1 MKRLALMYYEMGYG
15 CGQCII
21 KAADRKYKIG
31 ISSDFISA
39 AAALGNGCGYG
50 GQCTVITAVII
61 IFGIMFD
68 EMTMKRLRIKFL
80 DEFRSRYNDFNCCR
94 LSAGNNCVSI
104 IASAAEIADGLI
116 EEAEDEIRYYN
127 SRL

>member
-50 GQCTVITAVII
+50 GQCTVMNLEAGTMILTAV
-61 IFGIMFD
+61 GC
-68 EMTMKRLRIKFL
+68 LP
-80 DEFRSRYNDFNCCR
+80 
-94 LSAGNNCVSI
+94 
-104 IASAAEIADGLI
+104 EITVFQ
-116 EEAEDEIRYYN
+116 
-127 SRL
+127 

>member
-1 MKRLALMYYEMGYG
+1 MGYG

-39 AAALGNGCGYG
+39 AAALSNGCGYG

-104 IASAAEIADGLI
+104 IASAAEIADRLI